1 MLVGFSS
8 NSQGAGRDPVLYLTS
23 PKTHEGVTRFP
34 PPEVVRGKPGEV
46 RELIDALPYRHK
58 YAFGWLSF
66 TEKAKDVPEQTQR
79 RIMNEFE
86 EAAFSGI
93 NPSQR
98 PPVLW
103 VRHTHTSG
111 GRLEL
116 HFLAPRFVHLPNGEI
131 RSHNISPPGKQSREL
146 FNNFRSMINAR
157 YGYTDPDD
165 PDRTRKIKL
174 SSALSLSEQ
183 IAMVKGERTTAKARD
198 DIKLLIRE
206 YVRGEVDKGRIHS
219 RDDVVEALK
228 NAGMLIP
235 RENPNYV
242 SVLDPA
248 SGDRFRMKGTFFDK
262 AYFDSNRM
270 GGTAAQV
277 QGAYGRPDPEA
288 ASSFAAKLESL
299 KSARASYNQ
308 ARYSKSQE
316 SDDAGRTGRAENLGA
331 YLNRHLGRGAV
342 APSPQHY
349 ARSFLAINQQRRRK
363 RRILQYNAL
372 TGQVWETWV
381 EDELER

>member
-1 MLVGFSS
+1 MLVGFSP
-8 NSQGAGRDPVLYLTS
+8 NSKGAGRDPVLYLTS
-23 PKTHEGVTRFP
+23 PKTHEGVTRLP
-34 PPEVVRGKPGEV
+34 LPEVVQGKPGEV

-66 TEKAKDVPEQTQR
+66 AEKAKDVPEKTQR

-93 NPSQR
+93 DPANR

-103 VRHTHTSG
+103 VRHTHTSS

-116 HFLAPRFVHLPNGEI
+116 HFLAPRFVYLPNGEI

-157 YGYTDPDD
+157 YGYGDPDD
-165 PDRTRKIKL
+165 PARTRNIKL
-174 SSALSLSEQ
+174 SNALSLSEQ
-183 IAMVKGERTTAKARD
+183 IAMVKGDRTTAKARD

-219 RDDVVEALK
+219 RDDVVDVLK
-228 NAGMLIP
+228 SAGMFIP

-242 SVLDPA
+242 TVLDPA

-262 AYFDSNRM
+262 VYFDSNHM
-270 GGTAAQV
+270 GGVAAQA
-277 QGAYGRPDPEA
+277 QDAYGRPDPDA
-288 ASSFAAKLESL
+288 AATFATKLESL
-299 KSARASYNQ
+299 KAARASYNQ
-308 ARYSKSQE
+308 ARYSKTQTW
-316 SDDAGRTGRAENLGA
+316 DDAGRSENLRT
-331 YLNRHLGRGAV
+331 YLNRHLGSAAV
-342 APSPQHY
+342 APNPQHY

-363 RRILQYNAL
+363 RRILQYNAA
-372 TGQVWETWV
+372 TEQFWETWV
-381 EDELER
+381 EEGLER